1 MMTAW
6 GFLALRLPEKD
17 AEWMG
22 YRVSILKGLGVLDKD
37 GKPTGRLEVVK
48 AANMVRLTEES
59 FNAEREAMVKV
70 CQQCHS
76 ATYVKKNFE
85 NADQMIKASD
95 EIFAEA
101 IELVAKLYQDGILK
115 SKTNMATFPYPDLLT
130 FYEVDTHLEVLL
142 YEMFMDYRQKSFQA
156 SFHFMPDYTT
166 WYGLAKLKKTIV
178 EMREIDKHMRMAHKH
193 KAMAK

>member
-1 MMTAW
+1 MAGGNHRVITAW

-37 GKPTGRLEVVK
+37 GKPTDRLEIVK
-48 AANMVRLTEES
+48 AANMVRLTEE
-59 FNAEREAMVKV
+59 
-70 CQQCHS
+70 
-76 ATYVKKNFE
+76 
-85 NADQMIKASD
+85 
-95 EIFAEA
+95 
-101 IELVAKLYQDGILK
+101 
-115 SKTNMATFPYPDLLT
+115 
-130 FYEVDTHLEVLL
+130 
-142 YEMFMDYRQKSFQA
+142 SFQA

-193 KAMAK
+193 KAMVK